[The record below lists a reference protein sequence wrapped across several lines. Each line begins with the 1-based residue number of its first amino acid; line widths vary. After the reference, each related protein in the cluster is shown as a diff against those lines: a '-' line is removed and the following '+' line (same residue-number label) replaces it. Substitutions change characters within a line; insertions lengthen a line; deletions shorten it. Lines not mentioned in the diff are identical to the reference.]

1 MSLELKRW
9 VPVLMTSTRVVR
21 WFCFL
26 ASAVCILNVA
36 VALYNY
42 EFHSALGWL
51 CAAAAMLM
59 CGISENSD

>member
-1 MSLELKRW
+1 
-9 VPVLMTSTRVVR
+9 MTSTRVVR

-42 EFHSALGWL
+42 EFHSALEWL